1 MLRSSIA
8 VFLLIFMSL
17 VVISGSAHS
26 ASSTSR
32 KFMEGK
38 GAKFVTKSEL
48 YTRLHGESKSPVSHT
63 YACGDQIC
71 MCVGGHDC
79 VTMIIADVC
88 KVETFECWDD
98 PEGERICTCAPAPEG
113 KL

>member
-8 VFLLIFMSL
+8 VFLLILMSL
-17 VVISGSAHS
+17 VSISGSAHS
-26 ASSTSR
+26 ASSQSH
-32 KFMEGK
+32 KLMQEK
-38 GAKFVTKSEL
+38 GAKFVSKSEL
-48 YTRLHGESKSPVSHT
+48 YNSIRGKSNSPVSHT
-63 YACGDQIC
+63 YACGEQIC

-88 KVETFECWDD
+88 SVATFECWDD
-98 PEGERICTCAPAPEG
+98 PEGERICTCTPTPG